1 MSQSLKPRPLVAIA
15 ALAASLV
22 AVAMVALLVSSPGT
36 APAQTTGDR
45 FVDLDSDG
53 SRAED
58 VGDTHTERAFVNEF
72 DGYTFNAV
80 PGVVLRYTITGANPG
95 SGVLPATDGNGET
108 QITWTGTNP
117 GRDELVVWQD
127 SDNDGTVDESEPFD
141 VATITWRVVLRPS
154 PITEIFTGPDLS
166 CQAQFAGDED
176 PAFDPNFIDVDGS
189 DFATPGSGDCGTFI
203 SIDGELYGPDQEA
216 EFAPRPPGFHVF
228 VEPYTPV
235 SQTTPTG
242 TGTRA
247 DPFRVT
253 TVVCAGSSV
262 DCGPDG
268 RDPLVRHEV
277 TYVTGDRF
285 YRTDITVI
293 NRHDV
298 AHTVGIYQYG
308 DCLLPRDDAD
318 DDDGFGFFDTSASGI
333 YCATT
338 VNNDPPGR
346 VLGYVPADGGSSYI
360 EDDAEDTREALEEAA
375 ADTEDSPDRDGPLPN
390 FCEGCSL
397 GTEEDDHDHAVAIG
411 WGPLELPPGGQVRR
425 GFLTAF
431 VPSRI
436 PDPPTT
442 PDPTPPTVII
452 NQIVNPIVNPIVTQ
466 LGPDRDADGIGDSTD
481 NCVDAPNPNQ
491 ADADTDGIGDACDE
505 FDASPGP
512 TNGVDM
518 VIRVVS
524 GSVFF
529 RLPPAG
535 GPRSGPGA
543 RSSQAARR
551 ARPLR
556 GAALLPVGT
565 VLDTTAGRVAVTSH
579 QTTTGGRK
587 NVQSSNFYAGIFQ
600 IRQRRA
606 RNAVADITLR
616 SPSAAV
622 YDRVCGTGASASR
635 APSAGA
641 AQRRSSRV
649 VSRLWG
655 NGRGRFRTRGRHSAA
670 TVRGTIWLTQNRCD
684 GTRTEVRQG
693 SVRVRDNAARRTVTV
708 RAGGSY
714 LARARRATV
723 RRGP

>member
-1 MSQSLKPRPLVAIA
+1 MGSTHRHTPTLVAL
-15 ALAASLV
+15 ALSLL
-22 AVAMVALLVSSPGT
+22 AVALVALLVSSPAS
-36 APAQTTGDR
+36 APAQSGPERFLDLNQGD
-45 FVDLDSDG
+45 SQQP
-53 SRAED
+53 
-58 VGDTHTERAFVNEF
+58 VGGRQTVQVFLYDY
-72 DGYTFNAV
+72 DGYTVTPA
-80 PGVVLRYTITGANPG
+80 PGVVLRYQITGANPS
-95 SGVLPATDGNGET
+95 SGVLPATDANGT
-108 QITWTGTNP
+108 TSLTWTGVNG
-117 GRDELVVWQD
+117 GRDELLVWQD
-127 SDNDGTVDESEPFD
+127 DNANGEFDSDGEPFS
-141 VATITWRVVLRPS
+141 TTGVLWEAAIGAS
-154 PITEIFTGPDLS
+154 GIAQIFAGADLS
-166 CQAQFAGDED
+166 CQVRYA
-176 PAFDPNFIDVDGS
+176 S
-189 DFATPGSGDCGTFI
+189 DS
-203 SIDGELYGPDQEA
+203 EA
-216 EFAPRPPGFHVF
+216 EFDGGLPGRCGTYVAVDGQVF
-228 VEPYTPV
+228 GPDPETDLSSTAYLEPYV
-235 SQTTPTG
+235 RISQSAPAGSG
-242 TGTRA
+242 TA
-247 DPFRVT
+247 SDPFRIT
-253 TVVCAGSSV
+253 TVGCAASEEACDAGQ
-262 DCGPDG
+262 G
-268 RDPLVRHEV
+268 PLVRQEV
-277 TYVTGDRF
+277 TYVNGARF
-285 YRTDITVI
+285 FRTNVTVI
-293 NRHDV
+293 ERDGFD
-298 AHTVGIYQYG
+298 ADIGIYQWG
-308 DCLLPRDDAD
+308 DCNLQNEG
-318 DDDGFGFFDTSASGI
+318 DGYGFFDTAANGI
-333 YCATT
+333 YCARTP
-338 VNNDPPGR
+338 NNSPSDR
-346 VLGYVPADGGSSYI
+346 VMGFVPVSGGSSYEEGDAFDVEDRII
-360 EDDAEDTREALEEAA
+360 EGGGA
-375 ADTEDSPDRDGPLPN
+375 SLPN
-390 FCEGCSL
+390 LCLCDVLTDNGMAL
-397 GTEEDDHDHAVAIG
+397 G
-411 WGPLELPPGGQVRR
+411 WGSLTLPAGGQVSRSLLTAFEVTSPTSPVVELPP
-425 GFLTAF
+425 
-431 VPSRI
+431 PEI
-436 PDPPTT
+436 PAVSPL
-442 PDPTPPTVII
+442 
-452 NQIVNPIVNPIVTQ
+452 VTQ